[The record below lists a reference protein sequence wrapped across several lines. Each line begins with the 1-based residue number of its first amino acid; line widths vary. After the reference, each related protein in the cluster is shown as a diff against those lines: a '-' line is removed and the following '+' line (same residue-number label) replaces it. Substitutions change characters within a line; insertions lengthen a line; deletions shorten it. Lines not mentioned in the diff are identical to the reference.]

1 MITSRQLCALL
12 AIALAALLATGIC
25 ALSICGGKDRQIAH
39 LNAQLD
45 KSLAAPSPII
55 ITDTI
60 RDTVTVATT
69 AAASVSRHDYKTG
82 IADPALLDD
91 IDITPSAVTS
101 QLTTAQT
108 VADSVLLRPHTPD
121 SAVFSYG
128 DHWATF
134 RLSLRDTTLRYAV
147 RDSIVTF
154 VSRDFRHR
162 FLWWRWGV
170 KGYRVKLVNFNPHAS
185 VKYLQYVKV
194 E

>member
-82 IADPALLDD
+82 IADLALLDD
-91 IDITPSAVTS
+91 IDITPSTVTS
-101 QLTTAQT
+101 QLATAQT
-108 VADSVLLRPHTPD
+108 VSDSVLLRPHTPD
-121 SAVFSYG
+121 SAVFSYS

-147 RDSIVTF
+147 RDSIVTI

-185 VKYLQYVKV
+185 VKYLQYIKV

>member
-25 ALSICGGKDRQIAH
+25 ALCICGGKDRQIAH

-45 KSLAAPSPII
+45 KATAAPSPII

-60 RDTVTVATT
+60 RDTVTVTT
-69 AAASVSRHDYKTG
+69 AAATSVSRHDYKTAVADRTLLNDTG
-82 IADPALLDD
+82 IRA
-91 IDITPSAVTS
+91 SAVTS

-108 VADSVLLRPHTPD
+108 VADSVKLRQHTPD
-121 SAVFSYG
+121 SAVFAYS
-128 DHWATF
+128 DHWATL

-147 RDSIVTF
+147 RDSIVTI

-162 FLWWRWGV
+162 FLWWRWGTR
-170 KGYRVKLVNFNPHAS
+170 GYHVRLLNFNPHAT
-185 VKYLQYVKV
+185 VGYLQYVKV

>member
-25 ALSICGGKDRQIAH
+25 ALNICDNKDRQIAH

-60 RDTVTVATT
+60 RDTVTVATA
-69 AAASVSRHDYKTG
+69 AAASVSRHDYKTDV
-82 IADPALLDD
+82 ADLALLDD

-101 QLTTAQT
+101 QLATAQT
-108 VADSVLLRPHTPD
+108 VSDSVLLRPHKPD
-121 SAVFSYG
+121 STVFSYS

-147 RDSIVTF
+147 RDSIVTI

-185 VKYLQYVKV
+185 VRYLQYVKV

>member
-45 KSLAAPSPII
+45 KATAAPSPII

-69 AAASVSRHDYKTG
+69 AAASVSRHDYKTAVADRTLLNDTG
-82 IADPALLDD
+82 IRA
-91 IDITPSAVTS
+91 SAVTS

-108 VADSVLLRPHTPD
+108 MADSVKLRQHTPD
-121 SAVFSYG
+121 SAVFAYS
-128 DHWATF
+128 DRWATL

-147 RDSIVTF
+147 RDSIVTI

-162 FLWWRWGV
+162 FLWWRWGTR
-170 KGYRVKLVNFNPHAS
+170 GYHVRLLNFNPHAT
-185 VKYLQYVKV
+185 VGYLQYVKV